1 MDPLD
6 PLTEIVKTGQ
16 AFSPLILIERI
27 IWLFIGFFFIG
38 AISTN
43 FTKGMRNE
51 SFFRKTFN
59 LGSNK
64 KEKNKNDQLTQDTKE
79 NISNN

>member
-6 PLTEIVKTGQ
+6 PLAEIVKTGQ
-16 AFSPLILIERI
+16 AFSPLILIERV

-43 FTKGMRNE
+43 ITKGMRNE
-51 SFFRKTFN
+51 GLFRKTFN